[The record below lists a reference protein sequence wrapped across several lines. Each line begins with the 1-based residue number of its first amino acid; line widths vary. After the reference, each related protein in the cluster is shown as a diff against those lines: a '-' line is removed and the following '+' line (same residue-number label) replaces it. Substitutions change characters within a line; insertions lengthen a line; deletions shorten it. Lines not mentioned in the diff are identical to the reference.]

1 LNHSGNV
8 KAGICIMTVN
18 WLDFN
23 DRAKFKYKLSANII
37 AVAVVISVN
46 VEIKFNGLKH
56 YLKVFI

>member
-1 LNHSGNV
+1 
-8 KAGICIMTVN
+8 MTVN